1 MQRDTTD
8 GVQQTEFAAVVQIID
23 QGTITQTTTGNFPT
37 SSEGTVPGSSVDEVG
52 ITEVSTDVFP
62 TNPPTPPSWPHD
74 FWGA

>member
-37 SSEGTVPGSSVDEVG
+37 SSEGTVPGSVVDPSG
-52 ITEVSTDVFP
+52 ITTVTTDVFP
-62 TNPPTPPSWPHD
+62 PNPPPLVTWPHN
-74 FWGA
+74 F